1 MQGLEERLLQSL
13 DQRLADL
20 DMTGADPADD
30 SPLSAAAA
38 VSTML
43 SGNSATILE
52 PSMPSTQSM
61 QQLQQGEEEEDSRE
75 AAYEGMLVS
84 F

>member
-1 MQGLEERLLQSL
+1 MRGE
-13 DQRLADL
+13 
-20 DMTGADPADD
+20 DPADD

-43 SGNSATILE
+43 SGDSAMAFE

-61 QQLQQGEEEEDSRE
+61 QQLQQGEKEEGGRQ
-75 AAYEGMLVS
+75 AAYERMLVS